1 MNNNLSDAI
10 TVILTV
16 WKRNHLEEQLQALF
30 QQTVPPFHIWV
41 QQSLNH
47 IDVSHIIKQYSK
59 KICYFHFEENPGVFG
74 RFESVTEVQTPFVC
88 ILDDDQ
94 IPGKRFL
101 ENALEA
107 CKRLNA
113 IISPHGRWL
122 SPQTNQ
128 TERFVGDGF
137 EFQHSF
143 CLEDT
148 KVDFGNNAWF
158 FRKEWITHF
167 LSVPPLFRNNG
178 EDIHLSA
185 TSKLSGDI
193 PTYVP
198 KQIVPSESGNVKR
211 IYSGDSHALHKKPLF
226 SEERIKVIRRFRQ
239 LNWHLLSE
247 NKENDCANQKS
258 PSISVVMA
266 ITEKNRNI
274 TPAVE
279 SIRKQTWDDWE
290 LILVDRREGK
300 SLTEYKDNRIR
311 RIKVGGDLS
320 KYTLLNIG
328 CGIAKGKYICF
339 MDPHFISH
347 PDRLHSQY
355 SFMEKKGEIVAAAE
369 SSDGENLLWP
379 SLIIRRKVLHQ
390 VKYYNELLEEMAE
403 QDLLY
408 RLLQKGDIILL
419 ENIFISPRV

>member
-1 MNNNLSDAI
+1 MNTNQSDAI

-30 QQTVPPFHIWV
+30 QQTVAPSHIWV

-47 IDVSHIIKQYSK
+47 VDVSKIIERYGK

-74 RFESVTEVQTPFVC
+74 RFESVTEVKTPFVC

-94 IPGKRFL
+94 IPGRRFL
-101 ENALEA
+101 ENAVEA

-128 TERFVGDGF
+128 TQRFVGDGF

-148 KVDFGNNAWF
+148 EVDLGNNAWF

-167 LSVPPLFRNNG
+167 LSVSPLFRNNG

-185 TSKLSGDI
+185 TCKLLGGI

-198 KQIVPSESGNVKR
+198 KQIVPAESGNVKR
-211 IYSGDSHALHKKPLF
+211 IYSGDSHALHKKPMF
-226 SEERIKVIRRFRQ
+226 SVERIKVIVRFRH
-239 LNWHLLSE
+239 LNWHLLLE
-247 NKENDCANQKS
+247 NKENEGTNPKS
-258 PSISVVMA
+258 PSVSVVMV
-266 ITEKNRNI
+266 ITEEDVNI
-274 TPAVE
+274 TNALK
-279 SIRKQTWDDWE
+279 SIKEQTWDDWE
-290 LILVDRREGK
+290 LILVDSREGK
-300 SLTEYKDNRIR
+300 NIMDDKDNRIR
-311 RIKVGGDLS
+311 RIEVDKDLS

-339 MDPHFISH
+339 MDPHFISR
-347 PDRLHSQY
+347 PDRLHAQY
-355 SFMEKKGEIVAAAE
+355 LFMEDKEKVVAAAE
-369 SSDGENLLWP
+369 TLDGENLLWP
-379 SLIIRRKVLHQ
+379 SMIIRRNVLHQ
-390 VKYYNELLEEMAE
+390 IKYYNELLEDRAE
-403 QDLLY
+403 QELLY
-408 RLLQKGDIILL
+408 RLLKKGDIILQ
-419 ENIFISPRV
+419 ENIFLFQDV